1 MFVLQLDPFAMRHL
15 PLRQCQTSTQI
26 VGKNL
31 GFAVPDSV
39 LAQAMKYCRG
49 VADTK
54 GQGGSGTKGLKEV
67 NSMVVLLRRT
77 ILKEVAKKQSD
88 GAFGVLFMLDRTAAP
103 SDVMKATK

>member
-1 MFVLQLDPFAMRHL
+1 MRHL

-26 VGKNL
+26 GGKNL

-67 NSMVVLLRRT
+67 NRML
-77 ILKEVAKKQSD
+77 
-88 GAFGVLFMLDRTAAP
+88 VLFASNHSEKVA
-103 SDVMKATK
+103 

>member
-1 MFVLQLDPFAMRHL
+1 MRHL

-26 VGKNL
+26 GGTNL

-54 GQGGSGTKGLKEV
+54 GQGSSGTKGLKEV
-67 NSMVVLLRRT
+67 NSMAVLLRRT
-77 ILKEVAKKQSD
+77 ILKKVAKKPVWWCLWCSFHVGYCWIELQLRAMS
-88 GAFGVLFMLDRTAAP
+88 
-103 SDVMKATK
+103 

>member
-1 MFVLQLDPFAMRHL
+1 MRHL

-54 GQGGSGTKGLKEV
+54 GQGGSGTEGLKEV
-67 NSMVVLLRRT
+67 SMVVLLRRT
-77 ILKEVAKKQSD
+77 ILKEVDKKQSD